1 MYRQNAMADRIS
13 TAFPCRL
20 HRRCAVTSRSL
31 ITFEGELA
39 AQLIDHGGKLG
50 EVGLANFILIVQVS
64 HDLIAWWRAS
74 AGAHVVPPV

>member
-1 MYRQNAMADRIS
+1 
-13 TAFPCRL
+13 
-20 HRRCAVTSRSL
+20 L